1 MTFSTLTA
9 WLIDFRNI
17 DFWYIDKIHIWL
29 FDTLTKETYDLLQGS
44 PVVGIVVG
52 TVVGTIGFAEVVA
65 KRDKLGLTLDQENK
79 DCVL

>member
-1 MTFSTLTA
+1 M
-9 WLIDFRNI
+9 
-17 DFWYIDKIHIWL
+17 
-29 FDTLTKETYDLLQGS
+29 TKETYDLLQGS